1 MTAPARVDKQWKD
14 KGLTGYSTEAILG
27 TLGHYGVALDEAAFK
42 AAASS
47 RFPLEIALDWK
58 PKWKGTGQFAPF
70 PYAAANE
77 LSNRLLPEQPTPMKI
92 VHIVLDLIANALK
105 LVAGKEDANLPGAF
119 VNWDEVVPRLPAKG
133 ERRDAFLRE
142 LVTFLESWAQTFN
155 ELPERL
161 AKAGKKDEALR
172 FALVHEVLFTDR
184 EGCMTALVRAQSGER
199 EAAVA
204 DLRQWAE
211 ESARDVFA
219 RYSALDALFQLEE
232 FETTKGLGL
241 VVFDAAAKE
250 EKWGL
255 ADSIAHLLGHV
266 AQKIGG
272 DATFMREV
280 RNRLD
285 RAHAHTGGHH

>member
-1 MTAPARVDKQWKD
+1 MTARVDKQWKD

-27 TLGHYGVALDEAAFK
+27 TLGHYGITLDEAGFK
-42 AAASS
+42 STASS
-47 RFPLEIALDWK
+47 KFPLELAIEWK
-58 PKWKGTGQFAPF
+58 PKWKGTGQFASY

-77 LSNRLLPEQPTPMKI
+77 LFNRLLPDEPTPMKTAHVI
-92 VHIVLDLIANALK
+92 LDLIANGLK
-105 LVAGKEDANLPGAF
+105 VVAAKEDANLAGAF
-119 VNWDEVVPRLPAKG
+119 KHWDEVVPKLPPKG
-133 ERRDAFLRE
+133 DRRDSFLRE

-184 EGCMTALVRAQSGER
+184 EGCMTALVRAQTGER

-204 DLRQWAE
+204 DLKKWAE
-211 ESARDVFA
+211 DSSRDVFA
-219 RYSALDALFQLEE
+219 RYSALDAMFQLEE
-232 FETTKGLGL
+232 FEAAKPLGIA
-241 VVFDAAAKE
+241 VFDAAAAE
-250 EKWGL
+250 AKWGL
-255 ADSIAHLLGHV
+255 ADSIAHLLGHIV
-266 AQKIGG
+266 QKVGG
-272 DATFMREV
+272 DTAFMREV